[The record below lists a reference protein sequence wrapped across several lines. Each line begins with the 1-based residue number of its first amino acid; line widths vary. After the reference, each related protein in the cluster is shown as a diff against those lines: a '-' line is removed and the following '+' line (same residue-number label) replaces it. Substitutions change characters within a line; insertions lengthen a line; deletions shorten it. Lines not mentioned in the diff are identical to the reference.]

1 MFVNSPMK
9 QLVIAERASLGGHI
23 VAMAFGLC
31 GLLLV
36 LPNPEFIADL
46 PPFGLELFALSMNQ
60 GGVSYII
67 LGAIAIALFL
77 NRTLGPKRWLTF
89 MVPAVALSLSSELL
103 GTSTGFPFGAYHYL
117 TGLGHKVAGLVPFT
131 IPLSWFYMGAVCYVI
146 ARNGLEKLGL
156 RGWLRGVT
164 AIALGAVFLTSWDL
178 VLDPAMSQ
186 TSFPFWEFEEI
197 GEFFGMPYRNLT
209 GWWGTGVVFMGIA
222 SLFWGGETL
231 NLKRSQLTIPLLT
244 YVVNFAFGAVITVVS
259 LDPGFWIPTALSVL
273 TGVVPV
279 TLCWWISGEDRDA
292 VQEEMAIDEGSDP
305 ALKSEASVASLP
317 RARHYQISSHSQPKN
332 QQQSFRSR

>member
-1 MFVNSPMK
+1 MK

-23 VAMAFGLC
+23 VAMTFGLC

-36 LPNPEFIADL
+36 LPNPEFIAAL
-46 PPFGLELFALSMNQ
+46 PPIGMKAFELSMGQ
-60 GGVSYII
+60 GGVGYIV
-67 LGAIAIALFL
+67 LGAIAVGLFL
-77 NRTLGPKRWLTF
+77 NRTLGLRRCLTF

-117 TGLGHKVAGLVPFT
+117 TGLGYKVAGLVPFT
-131 IPLSWFYMGAVCYVI
+131 IPLSWFYMGAVCYVL
-146 ARNGLEKLGL
+146 ARNGLERLGL

-186 TSFPFWEFEEI
+186 TSFPFWQFEEL

-209 GWWGTGVVFMGIA
+209 GWWGTGVVFMGVA
-222 SLFWGGETL
+222 SLFWSSEPL
-231 NLKRSQLTIPLLT
+231 NLGRSQLTLPLLT
-244 YVVNFAFGAVITVVS
+244 YVVNFTFGALITVTS
-259 LDPGFWIPTALSVL
+259 LDPGFWVPTALSVL

-279 TLCWWISGEDRDA
+279 VACWWIGGDRPDA
-292 VQEEMAIDEGSDP
+292 EPGAGTVIPLETDTT
-305 ALKSEASVASLP
+305 ASVTPPLEP
-317 RARHYQISSHSQPKN
+317 VTTK
-332 QQQSFRSR
+332 